1 MYQPMIVSYKNR
13 EAEVDIVCGAGNS
26 ALQIVFENSVQMNKV
41 PTLYLQNHFYL
52 IVYQLCIGLGGSRER
67 AKHPFLH
74 TGGHH

>member
-26 ALQIVFENSVQMNKV
+26 VLQIVFENSVQMNKV
-41 PTLYLQNHFYL
+41 LTYYTWYL
-52 IVYQLCIGLGGSRER
+52 VDQLCICLGGSRER

-74 TGGHH
+74 SGGHH

>member
-41 PTLYLQNHFYL
+41 HIYLPYIFK
-52 IVYQLCIGLGGSRER
+52 IIS
-67 AKHPFLH
+67 
-74 TGGHH
+74 T